1 MLSAIRRDLGAIILK
16 VHKMDLE
23 APDASANMGGS
34 SIYMKDLV
42 DKLTL
47 VKNEI
52 LAKFNVGE
60 ASREWNKMIAKFVVR
75 TFVTSTSIARPLGEG
90 GKLQLTTDM
99 TELEFALSAFLA
111 EGASANKRGSGIKL
125 DILGDEYKALRAM
138 R

>member
-1 MLSAIRRDLGAIILK
+1 
-16 VHKMDLE
+16 MDLE
-23 APDASANMGGS
+23 ASDASNMGGS
-34 SIYMKDLV
+34 SIYMKDLI

-47 VKNEI
+47 IKNEI
-52 LAKFNVGE
+52 LAKFNVNELG
-60 ASREWNKMIAKFVVR
+60 REWLKMIAKFVVR

-111 EGASANKRGSGIKL
+111 EGGTANKRGSGIKL